1 MFVVGGMEVW
11 VNNCRFFELAPGGGK
26 EVEGPGFELPG
37 VESLHLQVQ
46 AACHHAS
53 VGPTA
58 PRDGR
63 GRRAWWGSSC
73 GDTTPGC
80 YEANDMD
87 LFSVMKEG

>member
-1 MFVVGGMEVW
+1 MEVW

-63 GRRAWWGSSC
+63 GGGLGGGLPMEIRHRGVLR
-73 GDTTPGC
+73 G
-80 YEANDMD
+80 
-87 LFSVMKEG
+87 L